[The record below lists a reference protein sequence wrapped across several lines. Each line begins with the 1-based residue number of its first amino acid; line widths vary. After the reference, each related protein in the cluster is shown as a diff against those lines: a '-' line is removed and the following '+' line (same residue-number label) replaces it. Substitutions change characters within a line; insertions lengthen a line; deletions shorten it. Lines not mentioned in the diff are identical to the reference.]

1 MSRTYKGTEP
11 QFCLTTD
18 LMPDTYPMWYADL
31 ARTLRRTIDS
41 RYEFRTET
49 QKLMMG
55 RVPCHEPV
63 YRLYRR
69 GERQPLL
76 TLWID
81 CILSDLRE
89 RRLPILVDAMRSRQ
103 GLPRIAYRGAERQVE
118 LSTELMP
125 NGLPTDPA
133 NTLAL
138 WIQWIDERRYAV
150 RLETVTFRADGRTYE
165 QPAMRIYARRRR
177 RPLVTFW
184 LEGPTYAVHELP
196 ALLQAECAE
205 VLHTA

>member
-1 MSRTYKGTEP
+1 
-11 QFCLTTD
+11 
-18 LMPDTYPMWYADL
+18 MPDTYSMWYADL

-89 RRLPILVDAMRSRQ
+89 RRLPILVDATRSRQ